1 MIRMPSCV
9 AILAVILLAPDLASA
24 QGRGGGSR
32 SSGATRSSGGA
43 RSPAASPSRP
53 SASRLVPRAPFP
65 GPARRAW
72 ETPVQPRAGRTSV
85 SPPRG
90 RLQVG
95 PRRRRSL
102 GPAAGSPL
110 GRGPHRRP
118 VLVRGR
124 TCRHLPRPVRE
135 PANPSGPRVPV
146 LGPRRAC
153 PISVI
158 DRFPGT
164 CQVRRLARG
173 SEIVRVCP
181 LARVPE
187 IVRVWRPVPEWES
200 VRVCQTVLG
209 RLTFAPFQETVRTS
223 VVAPASALNRAV
235 PPARRPATW
244 VISWGWTDRFGPVEV
259 PP

>member
-1 MIRMPSCV
+1 V
-9 AILAVILLAPDLASA
+9 ALAAAGRVRRLHPPLAPVL
-24 QGRGGGSR
+24 R
-32 SSGATRSSGGA
+32 A
-43 RSPAASPSRP
+43 R
-53 SASRLVPRAPFP
+53 VPRAPFP

-72 ETPVQPRAGRTSV
+72 EPPAQSRADRTSV
-85 SPPRG
+85 SPLRG

-110 GRGPHRRP
+110 APGPHRRP

-146 LGPRRAC
+146 LSPRRAC
-153 PISVI
+153 PISVL

-173 SEIVRVCP
+173 AEIVRVCPLARGAEIVRVCP

-187 IVRVWRPVPEWES
+187 SARVWRTVPEWES

-209 RLTFAPFQETVRTS
+209 RLTFVPFQETVRTS
-223 VVAPASALNRAV
+223 VAAPASALNRAV
-235 PPARRPATW
+235 SAARRLATW
-244 VISWGWTDRFGPVEV
+244 VTSWGWTDRFGPAEA